1 MERGR
6 TMNLLI
12 VDDER
17 AVLETLCNI
26 LVDIEFEKISVMSTA
41 VSREAKDILKTQVID
56 ILLTDIKMPGLN
68 GFELA
73 EIAKQVNPDC
83 RIVFLTGYD
92 DFSYAYTAIKTG
104 CDDFILKVNTSSEI
118 KDSLLKQ
125 VKSIEKTVEM

>member
-83 RIVFLTGYD
+83 RIVFLTGCRL
-92 DFSYAYTAIKTG
+92 YTSTEILCTG
-104 CDDFILKVNTSSEI
+104 DHDRGGKRLRFTDNLRNHYGSIR
-118 KDSLLKQ
+118 
-125 VKSIEKTVEM
+125 KSGRL